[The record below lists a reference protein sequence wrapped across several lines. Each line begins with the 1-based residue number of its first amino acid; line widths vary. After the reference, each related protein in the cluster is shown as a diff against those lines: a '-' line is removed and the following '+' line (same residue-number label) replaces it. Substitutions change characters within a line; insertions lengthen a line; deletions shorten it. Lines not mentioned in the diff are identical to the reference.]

1 MKYHFDL
8 IYNKMKPAEFLDSIT
23 SLFEFR
29 TIKDTAGNEYVFYRF
44 FDTSFLEES
53 DILPNPE
60 ERTIK
65 GMDRT
70 ALEAVDNHI
79 HIVDNPKRKDF
90 EKLCVAGEK
99 LGKMMLAKL
108 KYDFPDKKFCVFV
121 TIEID
126 ETMTIR
132 FHQQWDGESYYFN
145 PEDYKDK
152 KVVKIMG
159 FYC

>member
-1 MKYHFDL
+1 
-8 IYNKMKPAEFLDSIT
+8 MKPVEFLDSIT

-29 TIKDTAGNEYVFYRF
+29 TKKDTAGNEYVFYKF
-44 FDTSFLEES
+44 FDTSFLDEP
-53 DILPNPE
+53 DTLPNLE

-79 HIVDNPKRKDF
+79 HIIDKPKKCDF
-90 EKLCVAGEK
+90 DSLCRSGEK

-121 TIEID
+121 TIQTD
-126 ETMTIR
+126 ETMIIR
-132 FHQQWDGESYYFN
+132 FHQQWEGEEPYYDPDNMAEAKCF
-145 PEDYKDK
+145 
-152 KVVKIMG
+152 G
-159 FYC
+159 FYG